1 MFRLQSKPLTYPARC
16 SGKRI
21 STLCWQTKGEA
32 RTIVTK
38 MTETLSLMMDDIE
51 NDDNGENT
59 VLNYFHNLL
68 ILLINVIQEAIYAAY
83 NFNLHS

>member
-1 MFRLQSKPLTYPARC
+1 MFRLQSKPLTYPARY

-21 STLCWQTKGEA
+21 STLYWQTKGEA
-32 RTIVTK
+32 RTIVAK
-38 MTETLSLMMDDIE
+38 MTETLSLMIDDIE

-59 VLNYFHNLL
+59 VLNYFHNLSV
-68 ILLINVIQEAIYAAY
+68 INVIQEAIYAAY